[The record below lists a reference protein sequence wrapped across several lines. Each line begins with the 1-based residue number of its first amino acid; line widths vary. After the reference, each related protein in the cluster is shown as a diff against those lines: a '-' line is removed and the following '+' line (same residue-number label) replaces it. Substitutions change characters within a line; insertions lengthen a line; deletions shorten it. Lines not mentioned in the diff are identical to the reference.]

1 MNFDFGEVIAKAWKI
16 TWKHKVLWIFGIL
29 AGCNRGSGGNF
40 NNSYS
45 GNGSGTGS
53 GPGSIPNLPPDVMR
67 AFDQVEQNL
76 IPIIAITV
84 AVLCIFWLV
93 AFFLGT
99 IGKVGLIRGAAQ
111 ADGGAEKLAFGKLW
125 SESLPYF
132 WRMFGLSL
140 LVTIPV
146 LFIVLVPL
154 GVGIYFLVTASES
167 ASPEMALGIIP
178 LFLGCLCL
186 LVPVM
191 WVIGMIVRQAE
202 NAIVLEDLGIL
213 AAVTR
218 GWEVFKAN
226 LVPIILMTILLAV
239 IGFAIGIARAIP
251 VLAVVLPAMFTFILG
266 EAESWTPLIIAGACL
281 VAYIPV
287 SMLANGILITYT
299 ESAWTLTY
307 LRLTVKPEEP
317 VIVLPEANA

>member
-29 AGCNRGSGGNF
+29 AGCNRSSGGNF

-67 AFDQVEQNL
+67 FFDQVEQNL
-76 IPIIAITV
+76 VQIIAITV
-84 AVLCIFWLV
+84 AVLCVIWLV
-93 AFFLGT
+93 ALFLGT
-99 IGKVGLIRGAAQ
+99 VGKIGLIRGAAQ
-111 ADGGAEKLAFGKLW
+111 ADGGAEKLAFGQLW

-140 LVTIPV
+140 LVLIPV

-154 GVGIYFLVTASES
+154 GVGIYFLVTASDS
-167 ASPEMALGIIP
+167 GSPEMALGMIP

-239 IGFAIGIARAIP
+239 IGFAVGIAIAIP
-251 VLAVVLPAMFTFILG
+251 VLAVVLPAMFTFIMG
-266 EAESWTPLIIAGACL
+266 QAESWTPLIIAGACL

>member
-111 ADGGAEKLAFGKLW
+111 ADGGAEKLAFGQLW

-154 GVGIYFLVTASES
+154 GVGIYFLVTASDS
-167 ASPEMALGIIP
+167 GSPEMALGIIP

-239 IGFAIGIARAIP
+239 IGFAVGIAIAIP
-251 VLAVVLPAMFTFILG
+251 VLAVVLPAMFTFIMG
-266 EAESWTPLIIAGACL
+266 QAESWTPLIVAGACL
-281 VAYIPV
+281 VAYIPI

-307 LRLTVKPEEP
+307 LRLTAKPVEP
-317 VIVLPEANA
+317 VVLPEANA

>member
-29 AGCNRGSGGNF
+29 AGCNRSSGGNF

-67 AFDQVEQNL
+67 FFDQVEQNL
-76 IPIIAITV
+76 VQIIAITV
-84 AVLCIFWLV
+84 AVLCVIWLV
-93 AFFLGT
+93 ALFLGT
-99 IGKVGLIRGAAQ
+99 VGKIGLIRGAAQ
-111 ADGGAEKLAFGKLW
+111 ADGGAEKLAFGQLW

-140 LVTIPV
+140 LVLIPV

-154 GVGIYFLVTASES
+154 GVGIYFLVTASDS
-167 ASPEMALGIIP
+167 GSPEMALGMIP

-239 IGFAIGIARAIP
+239 IGFAVGIAIAIP
-251 VLAVVLPAMFTFILG
+251 VLAVVLPAMFTFIMG
-266 EAESWTPLIIAGACL
+266 EAQSWTPLMIAGACL

-287 SMLANGILITYT
+287 SMIANGILITYT

-307 LRLTVKPEEP
+307 LRLTAKPVEP
-317 VIVLPEANA
+317 VILPEANA